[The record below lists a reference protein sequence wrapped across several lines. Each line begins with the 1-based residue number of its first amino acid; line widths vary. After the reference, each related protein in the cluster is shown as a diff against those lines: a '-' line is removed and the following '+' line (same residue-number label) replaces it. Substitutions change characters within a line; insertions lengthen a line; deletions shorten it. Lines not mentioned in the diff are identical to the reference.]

1 MPTTI
6 NENTFGEFIRGLT
19 ACLLL
24 LVGITASRAQSHPQ
38 NNGNT
43 RDFTKDEVAAF
54 AYTFQINDITDRASA
69 KDFSESA
76 RGLFDGIPEFDEK
89 TTWFTCYTTYALDGE
104 DVRLKIEWMGYELK
118 QFKSIETRE

>member
-24 LVGITASRAQSHPQ
+24 LVGITASRAQSHHQ
-38 NNGNT
+38 NDGNT

-54 AYTFQINDITDRASA
+54 AYTFKINGVTNRASA
-69 KDFSESA
+69 KDFAEIA

-89 TTWFTCYTTYALDGE
+89 TGWFTSHTSYALDEG
-104 DVRLKIEWMGYELK
+104 DVRLKIEWMGYELN
-118 QFKSIETRE
+118 QFKAIEIRE